1 MSKYLDLKEPAA
13 ANGSSGD
20 FHVAAA
26 SVLKEIERRQV
37 RSPRIRLPLFLYGY
51 TEKEKPFFADA
62 WTTDVSIYGASIVT
76 GAMLQPGQDLIAT
89 NKASEATA
97 VCRVACVVAGP
108 EGKAEATIEF
118 LDPMPEFWR
127 QAGPHADAGTSS
139 ADLVATQNI
148 HS

>member
-1 MSKYLDLKEPAA
+1 MSKYFDLKEAAA
-13 ANGSSGD
+13 ANGFSGNA
-20 FHVAAA
+20 HVAAA
-26 SVLKEIERRQV
+26 SVLKEIEQRQL
-37 RSPRIRLPLFLYGY
+37 RSPRMRLPLFLYGY

-62 WTTDVSIYGASIVT
+62 WTTDISVYGASIVT

-108 EGKAEATIEF
+108 EGKAEVTIEF

-127 QAGPHADAGTSS
+127 QGSARAETGTSS
-139 ADLVATQNI
+139 AELGATQNT